1 MAELPDQATTLGA
14 LGAVGT
20 AFVAM
25 LRILARPETRW
36 QPIVDQLEADN
47 ARLRAEVAVLR
58 EQIEQER

>member
-1 MAELPDQATTLGA
+1 VSDVGDQATALGA

-25 LRILARPETRW
+25 LRILSRPETRW

-47 ARLRAEVAVLR
+47 ERLRGEVAELRARLGE
-58 EQIEQER
+58 